1 MFELCIHPLKITSK
15 DEALANVGRI
25 TNELPSYKGMF
36 DYTELTNCLSNGQT
50 WCGGIFDPEVKK
62 AKNWIR
68 QQVFAIDVDNGGEI
82 PIRVDELFN
91 HYLDLGF
98 PPSFAYH
105 SLSSTEETPK
115 FRMVWITEKPITRPQ
130 KAINFKRW
138 LILNSMG
145 FADSCTINLD
155 RLYFGGKD
163 LVNWYSDTIQISNLP
178 QAEQKTREKKKVIRK
193 DYVSDEYAMFIAF
206 SKVLKAIKD
215 PFNSQWL
222 SRYKTVFNGTVYL
235 IAASEGTISE
245 EAILDFY
252 KTNMKR
258 FPEIW
263 ENYHHTM
270 DEIEDWISK
279 AYNWAEENVLEYE

>member
-1 MFELCIHPLKITSK
+1 MFELCIHPMRITSK
-15 DEALANVGRI
+15 EQALDNVGKI
-25 TNELPSYKGMF
+25 TNELPSYKGFF
-36 DYTELTNCLSNGQT
+36 DYIELTEYLSNGHT
-50 WCGGIFDPEVKK
+50 WCGGIFDPEIKK

-68 QQVFAIDVDNGGEI
+68 QQVWAIDVDNSTSI
-82 PIRVDELFN
+82 PIKVDELFY

-98 PPSFAYH
+98 PPCFAYH
-105 SLSSTEETPK
+105 SLSSTEEKPK

-130 KAINFKRW
+130 IAINFKRW
-138 LILNSMG
+138 LIVNSMG

-163 LVNWYSDTIQISNLP
+163 LINWYSDPILMERIP
-178 QAEQKTREKKKVIRK
+178 QVEQKPKNRKKVLRK
-193 DYVSDEYAMFIAF
+193 SQINHDHAMFLAL

-222 SRYKTVFNGTVYL
+222 TRYKTVFNGAVYL

-245 EAILDFY
+245 EAIVDFY
-252 KTNMKR
+252 KTNMEK
-258 FPEIW
+258 FPEYW

-270 DEIEDWISK
+270 DEIEDWISR
-279 AYNWAEENVLEYE
+279 AYEWAGDNVLEDE